1 MSLQNKIPSIGG
13 TRKVQLLLVVGILVM
28 LNIIGN
34 YLFTHIDLTEEKRF
48 TLTNATVQQ
57 LNSLDDIVFIDVLLD
72 GEFPAGFKRLQRETR
87 ELLDGFRNNS
97 GFLEYQFTDPS
108 KGTNDDINKRRAQLA
123 KDSIFPVNL
132 KLMENGE
139 KTEKLIYPFAI
150 VNYKNRK
157 FKINLLEN
165 EIPGVKPDEILNKSV
180 SLLEYKFSNAIQKLR
195 LNDKPNVIFVEGHG
209 ELPAENTIDIENT
222 LRQFYDVGRIPI
234 DSVVAFPVKDV
245 NVMVIAKPLQEFDD
259 KSRFKIDQY
268 IMNGG
273 RVLWLIDKFAAALD
287 SLATREVFMPSEIIT
302 GLDEM
307 LYKYGARIEPN
318 VVMDLESSHIPL
330 VTGKVGNAPQFE
342 MFTWYYNPIA
352 APKSDHPIVKGLD
365 RTEFRFASR
374 VDTIKTKTPV
384 KKTTILNSSIYGREQ
399 FSPMRISLE
408 ICREKQ
414 DPKIYNKSNIPLG
427 LLLEGVF
434 PSFYENRVTA
444 DMMTALDEIKM
455 PFVSNSK
462 PTKMIV
468 FGDGDLI
475 RNDIDFTRQM
485 IIPLG
490 MNRFERYQ
498 YANKDLIINAIEY
511 LVDDFGVM
519 EARSKEVKLRL
530 LDDVEVKKNKTFWQL
545 LNLLAPL
552 VFVTLLGLLYQYFR
566 KRKYAGTY

>member
-1 MSLQNKIPSIGG
+1 MSLQKKIPSIGG

-57 LNSLDDIVFIDVLLD
+57 LKSLDDIVFIDVLLD

-165 EIPGVKPDEILNKSV
+165 EIPGVNPDEILNKSV

-287 SLATREVFMPSEIIT
+287 SLATREVFMPTEIIT

-414 DPKIYNKSNIPLG
+414 DPKIYNKPNIPLG

-455 PFVSNSK
+455 PFVPKSK
-462 PTKMIV
+462 PTKMVV

-530 LDDVEVKKNKTFWQL
+530 LDDVEVKQNKTFWQL
-545 LNLLAPL
+545 VNLLAPL
-552 VFVTLLGLLYQYFR
+552 VFVALLGLLYQYFR